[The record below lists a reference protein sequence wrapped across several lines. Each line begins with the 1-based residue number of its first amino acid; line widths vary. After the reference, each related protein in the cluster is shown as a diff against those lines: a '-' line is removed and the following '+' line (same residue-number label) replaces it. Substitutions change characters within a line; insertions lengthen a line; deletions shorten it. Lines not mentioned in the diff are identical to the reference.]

1 VSNWKIPAWSAG
13 FAFILS
19 LVSGLAGGVSL
30 GVLLLRAILAAVMFS
45 GFILGLLY
53 LVERFLPDLAASF
66 TSDAVEP
73 VVSESG
79 SEGIDIVMPE
89 EQIPEGMYTQN
100 EESIEGESLVEEAG
114 EFSDLESTV
123 RSFEHERAP
132 ETLSSPDLLDGL
144 DSLPDLESFADS
156 FVSPEPEVETE
167 QPRTGTRPSQKES
180 FDPETIARAV
190 QTVLKK
196 DREGKGNYGR

>member
-1 VSNWKIPAWSAG
+1 
-13 FAFILS
+13 
-19 LVSGLAGGVSL
+19 
-30 GVLLLRAILAAVMFS
+30 
-45 GFILGLLY
+45 
-53 LVERFLPDLAASF
+53 
-66 TSDAVEP
+66 
-73 VVSESG
+73 
-79 SEGIDIVMPE
+79 MPE

>member
-1 VSNWKIPAWSAG
+1 MVNWKVPAWSAG

-19 LVSGLAGGVSL
+19 LVSGLAGGVSP
-30 GVLLLRAILAAVMFS
+30 GVLLLRATLAAVLFS

-53 LVERFLPDLAASF
+53 LVERFLPDLAA
-66 TSDAVEP
+66 TLTPGAVEP

-79 SEGIDIVMPE
+79 SEGIDIVVPE
-89 EQIPEGMYTQN
+89 DRIPEGMYAQN
-100 EESIEGESLVEEAG
+100 EESAEGESLVEEAG

-123 RSFEHERAP
+123 RSFEHERAS
-132 ETLSSPDLLDGL
+132 ETVSSPDLLDGL

-156 FVSPEPEVETE
+156 FVSSEPEIETE
-167 QPRTGTRPSQKES
+167 QPRAASRPSQKES